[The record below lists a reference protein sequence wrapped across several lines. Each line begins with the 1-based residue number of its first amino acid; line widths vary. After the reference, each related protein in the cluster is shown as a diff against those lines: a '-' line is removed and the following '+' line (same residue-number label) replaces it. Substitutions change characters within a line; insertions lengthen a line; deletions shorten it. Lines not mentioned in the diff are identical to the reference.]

1 MPAEP
6 FLDDEDFRL
15 LRAEAFDYMFRN
27 ELKRAMRSQ
36 NYLTLLTIRPTPP
49 PSGEYQQVTREVAR
63 LVSRQVRET
72 DLLSQDRDDRLSVVL
87 LDADH
92 QSSLTV
98 VERLLARFER
108 YQFATPTSLAVGV
121 ACCPTHGTDVDH
133 LRRAADAHQVR
144 EDRKA
149 DESSDRNEDSQ

>member
-1 MPAEP
+1 MNAES

-15 LRAEAFDYMFRN
+15 ITARAFDFMFKN

-36 NYLTLLTIRPTPP
+36 NYVTLLTIRPTPLA
-49 PSGEYQQVTREVAR
+49 SGEHTQLTREVAR
-63 LVSRQVRET
+63 LVSRQLRET

-98 VERLLARFER
+98 VDRLCPASSSTSLRCRRVLLSARLAARPTVLTPSICAAR
-108 YQFATPTSLAVGV
+108 PTSIRSAR
-121 ACCPTHGTDVDH
+121 T
-133 LRRAADAHQVR
+133 RRGRRTSRRQ
-144 EDRKA
+144 
-149 DESSDRNEDSQ
+149 